1 MDDEPLTM
9 ERVDESPLVLVLDRA
24 IDDRRQTIF
33 SYQWS
38 MANRQSS
45 ALVYNVIM
53 RILLRLWRLLPLW
66 VHLLAS
72 RIVRPKFQ
80 AAVAA
85 LVFDEQGRVLLF
97 KHTYRKW
104 EWGIPAGSLEHR
116 EQPAEAVLREFYEE
130 TQMQIQVEKLL
141 TVVSAREDH
150 HLTIVYLC
158 KIISG
163 EFKASNEVSEM
174 KYFDVNALP
183 QMLFAEKDLIRQV
196 ASGAIS

>member
-1 MDDEPLTM
+1 MK
-9 ERVDESPLVLVLDRA
+9 
-24 IDDRRQTIF
+24 
-33 SYQWS
+33 
-38 MANRQSS
+38 
-45 ALVYNVIM
+45 
-53 RILLRLWRLLPLW
+53 ILLRLWRFLPLW

-85 LVFDEQGRVLLF
+85 LIFDEQGRVLLF

-104 EWGIPAGSLEHR
+104 QWGIPAGGLEHR
-116 EQPAEAVLREFYEE
+116 EQPADAILREFYEE
-130 TQMQIQVEKLL
+130 TRMRIRVEKLL
-141 TVVSAREDH
+141 TVVSAKEDH

-158 KIISG
+158 KIVGG

-174 KYFDVNALP
+174 KYFYVDALP
-183 QMLFAEKDLIRQV
+183 QMLFAEKDLIRKV